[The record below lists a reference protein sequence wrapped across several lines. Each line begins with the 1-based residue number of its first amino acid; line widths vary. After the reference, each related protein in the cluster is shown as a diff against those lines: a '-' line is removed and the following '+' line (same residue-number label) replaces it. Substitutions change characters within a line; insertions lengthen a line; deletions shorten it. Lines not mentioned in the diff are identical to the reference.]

1 MIRRWNEQISGLQQ
15 KESQTEKNKNKGNKQ
30 MSAFPK
36 KKKLNSCQKREKP
49 VKAKY

>member
-1 MIRRWNEQISGLQQ
+1 MIRRWNEQISGLQP

-36 KKKLNSCQKREKP
+36 KKSSIHAKKEKNQ
-49 VKAKY
+49 